1 MNRFPFLLEQSEAA
15 TEAGTN
21 NPDENLE
28 DTGPVTLPVD
38 LIGKGHPLP
47 IRRILYASRHTHNFL
62 YIQLTPSGGNSLSL
76 ADLG

>member
-1 MNRFPFLLEQSEAA
+1 MLFHRKDEMNRFPFLLEQSEAA

-47 IRRILYASRHTHNFL
+47 IRRIPSYTSYYMH
-62 YIQLTPSGGNSLSL
+62 QLTPYF
-76 ADLG
+76 AK